1 MAPFK
6 IFLILSVT
14 ISGFAN
20 IVYSQQSTTG
30 RNVDQLS
37 RYISSPRFA
46 EIRQRYGELASVDSI
61 FRESMRIADSDI
73 SDALIAC
80 TWACLTVKEATVVT
94 PLLNMRLSIPF
105 FSASTEIFKQKNRNL
120 PRYLFDDSPTTES
133 GDIDKLSHF
142 FGSAFLEYNSFIPGV
157 TELFGYFIEVFEES
171 FKIDSKFSGKD
182 ISVNL
187 LGIKFGN
194 ELRKKSRELPSNYLK
209 LYKLNK

>member
-14 ISGFAN
+14 ISCFTN
-20 IVYSQQSTTG
+20 EVCSQQSTTG

-37 RYISSPRFA
+37 RYISSTRFA
-46 EIRQRYGELASVDSI
+46 EIKLNFGELASVDSI
-61 FRESMRIADSDI
+61 FMESLRISNSDI

-94 PLLNMRLSIPF
+94 PVLKVKLTIPF
-105 FSASTEIFKQKNRNL
+105 FSSSIDIFKEKNRNL
-120 PRYLFDDSPTTES
+120 PRFLFDDSPTTEY

-209 LYKLNK
+209 LYKPNK